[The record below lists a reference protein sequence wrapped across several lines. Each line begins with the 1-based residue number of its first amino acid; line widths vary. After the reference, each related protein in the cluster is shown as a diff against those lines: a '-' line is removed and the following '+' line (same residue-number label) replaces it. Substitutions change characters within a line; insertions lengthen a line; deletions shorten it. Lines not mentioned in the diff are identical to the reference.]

1 MSLWKLYPEDG
12 TMRRIAREIA
22 IQTSVRRACLLA
34 RQFTGLEV
42 MPEEMACSCVETMS
56 ILGRIWDNEDLSRR
70 KPDSTVNFASCMAVM
85 EWAHSVKKQPTKTYT
100 LDSKKISDQLDFVAT
115 TMDDLFPGIM
125 SAKNATQCIYDGV
138 CATADGCEKN
148 GWQWT
153 KKLNEQMVCLMAL
166 YPILR
171 AFGKVS
177 IKMDEIC
184 KEFLDKK
191 NRKGSEENGD

>member
-1 MSLWKLYPEDG
+1 MALWKLHPEDG
-12 TMRRIAREIA
+12 LMRRIAKTTA
-22 IQTSVRRACLLA
+22 IQTSIRRACLLA
-34 RQFTGLEV
+34 REFTGMEV
-42 MPEEMACSCVETMS
+42 MPEEMACCCAESMA

-85 EWAHSVKKQPTKTYT
+85 EWCHSVKKQPCKVYT
-100 LDSKKISDQLDFVAT
+100 LDSKKISDELDFVAK

-125 SAKNATQCIYDGV
+125 SAKNANQCIYDGI

-148 GWQWT
+148 GWSWT
-153 KKLNEQMVCLMAL
+153 KKLNEKMVCLMSL

-184 KEFLDKK
+184 KEFLNSKERKDKD
-191 NRKGSEENGD
+191 GDQD

>member
-1 MSLWKLYPEDG
+1 MAKWNLHPEDG
-12 TMRRIAREIA
+12 VMRRIAKETA
-22 IQTSVRRACLLA
+22 IQTSIRRACLIA
-34 RQFTGLEV
+34 REFTGLEV
-42 MPEEMACSCVETMS
+42 TPEEMMITCAESMS
-56 ILGRIWDNEDLSRR
+56 ILGRVWELEDISRR
-70 KPDSTVNFASCMAVM
+70 KPDSVVNFASCMAVM
-85 EWAHSVKKQPTKTYT
+85 EWSHAVKKNPCKVYS
-100 LDSKKISDQLDFVAT
+100 LNSERISKQLDFVAR

-125 SAKNATQCIYDGV
+125 SAKNATQCIYDGI

-153 KKLNEQMVCLMAL
+153 KKLNEQFVCLMSL

-184 KEFLDKK
+184 KNFL
-191 NRKGSEENGD
+191 NERKGKDGSQD

>member
-1 MSLWKLYPEDG
+1 MSLWRLHPEDG
-12 TMRRIAREIA
+12 TMRRIAKETA
-22 IQTSVRRACLLA
+22 IQTAVRRACLIA
-34 RQFTGLEV
+34 REFTGLEV
-42 MPEEMACSCVETMS
+42 MPEEMSCTCVETLA
-56 ILGRIWDNEDLSRR
+56 ILGRIWEQEGLSKR
-70 KPDSTVNFASCMAVM
+70 KPDSVVNFASCMAVM
-85 EWAHSVKKQPTKTYT
+85 EWCHSVKKAQNKPYS
-100 LDSKKISDQLDFVAT
+100 LDSRKISDSLDFVAK

-125 SAKNATQCIYDGV
+125 SAKNADQCIYDGI

-153 KKLNEQMVCLMAL
+153 KKLNEQMVCLMSL

-184 KEFLDKK
+184 KDFLEKRERNKEDG
-191 NRKGSEENGD
+191 NQD